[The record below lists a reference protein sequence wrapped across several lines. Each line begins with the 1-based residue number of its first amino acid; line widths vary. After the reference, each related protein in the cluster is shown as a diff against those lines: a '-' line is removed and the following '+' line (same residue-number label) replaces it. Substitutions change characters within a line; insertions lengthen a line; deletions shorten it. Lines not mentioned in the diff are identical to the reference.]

1 MISVILMINIKK
13 STQLA
18 HLIAMQAEAAIGK
31 TNDTNFD
38 AKSHCCVAD

>member
-1 MISVILMINIKK
+1 MGILLITMNNI
-13 STQLA
+13 TQLV
-18 HLIAMQAEAAIGK
+18 HLITMQAEAAIGK